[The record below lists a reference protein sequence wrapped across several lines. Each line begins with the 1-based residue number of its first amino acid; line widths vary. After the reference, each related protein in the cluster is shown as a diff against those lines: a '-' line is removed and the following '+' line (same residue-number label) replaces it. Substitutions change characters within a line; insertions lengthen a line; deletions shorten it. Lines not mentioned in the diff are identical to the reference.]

1 MLNPVTPNFEAQLRG
16 MLPQAAFKDP
26 APYLSEPRGRWTGQG
41 LVVAPSSTEEVAAVV
56 KACAQAG
63 VGIVPFSGGTGF
75 GWRTDHAGRAYPCC
89 LVARSHVAGQG
100 GLPFR
105 ECAGL

>member
-16 MLPQAAFKDP
+16 ILPQAAFKDP

-41 LVVAPSSTEEVAAVV
+41 LVVAPSSTEDVAAVV

-63 VGIVPFSGGTGF
+63 VGIVPFSGGPNRRRQPT
-75 GWRTDHAGRAYPCC
+75 RTRHTADPQFPALP
-89 LVARSHVAGQG
+89 AR
-100 GLPFR
+100 
-105 ECAGL
+105 